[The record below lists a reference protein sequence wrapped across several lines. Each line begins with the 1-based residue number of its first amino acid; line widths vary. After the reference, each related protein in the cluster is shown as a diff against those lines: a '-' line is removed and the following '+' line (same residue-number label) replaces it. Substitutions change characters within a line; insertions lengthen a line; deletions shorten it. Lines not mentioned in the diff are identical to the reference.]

1 MIAIFGKISRK
12 LVNSF
17 LGYLGRQTI
26 RLLVHL
32 DRMTRLSVETL
43 TEATLAPLRGQRVRG
58 RSIVEQMVRIGHDSV
73 PIVCTIAFFVGLILA
88 MQSAYQLKRFGA
100 TIFVADLVAV
110 SIIREL
116 GPLLTAIIIAGRSG
130 SAIAAE
136 IGTMKV
142 GEEIDALR
150 TMGLSHVS
158 FLFVPRMTA
167 LLLVLPCLTI
177 LADAVGIFGGF
188 LLSISTLDFS
198 STRYLNQTASALVMK
213 DLITGLV
220 KSGFF
225 ALIIAVV
232 GCYQGINTEG
242 GAEGVGK
249 ATTSSVVTSI
259 FLIIAADVFFTA
271 LFYSAF

>member
-1 MIAIFGKISRK
+1 LFTTT
-12 LVNSF
+12 

-26 RLLVHL
+26 RFLVHL
-32 DRMTRLSVETL
+32 DRMVRLTVETFS
-43 TEATLAPLRGQRVRG
+43 EAIIAPLRGRRVRG
-58 RSIVEQMVRIGHDSV
+58 RSTLEQMVRIGYDSI

-110 SIIREL
+110 SVIREL

-150 TMGLSHVS
+150 TMGLSHVN
-158 FLFVPRMTA
+158 FLFVPRMMA
-167 LLLVLPCLTI
+167 LLIVLPCLTI
-177 LADAVGIFGGF
+177 LADAIGIFGGY
-188 LLSISTLDFS
+188 LLSISTLEFS
-198 STRYLNQTASALVMK
+198 STRYLNQTASALLLK

-220 KSGFF
+220 KSWFF
-225 ALIIAVV
+225 ALIVAIV
-232 GCYQGINTEG
+232 GCYQGIITAG

-249 ATTSSVVTSI
+249 STTSSVVTSI

>member
-1 MIAIFGKISRK
+1 MTV
-12 LVNSF
+12 L

-26 RLLVHL
+26 RFLVHL
-32 DRMTRLSVETL
+32 DRMARLSIETL
-43 TEATLAPLRGQRVRG
+43 VEALVAPFRGGKMRVR
-58 RSIVEQMVRIGHDSV
+58 STLEQMVRIGYDSI
-73 PIVCTIAFFVGLILA
+73 PIVCTIAFFVGMILA

-150 TMGLSHVS
+150 TMGLSHVN
-158 FLFVPRMTA
+158 FLFVPRVVA
-167 LLLVLPCLTI
+167 LLIVLPCLTI
-177 LADAVGIFGGF
+177 LADAIGIFGGY
-188 LLSISTLDFS
+188 LLSISTLEFS
-198 STRYLNQTASALVMK
+198 STRYLNQTASALLLK

-220 KSGFF
+220 KSWFF
-225 ALIIAVV
+225 ALIVAIV
-232 GCYQGINTEG
+232 GCYQGIITAG

-249 ATTSSVVTSI
+249 STTSSVVTSI

>member
-1 MIAIFGKISRK
+1 M
-12 LVNSF
+12 VNSA

-26 RLLVHL
+26 GFLVHL

-43 TEATLAPLRGQRVRG
+43 VEAVVAPLRGKKVRG
-58 RSIVEQMVRIGHDSV
+58 RSTVEQMVRIGFDSI

-110 SIIREL
+110 SVIREL

-150 TMGLSHVS
+150 AMGLNHVN
-158 FLFVPRMTA
+158 FLFVPRMAA
-167 LLLVLPCLTI
+167 LLIVLPCLTI
-177 LADAVGIFGGF
+177 LADGIGIFGGY
-188 LLSISTLDFS
+188 LLSISTLEFS
-198 STRYLNQTASALVMK
+198 STRYLNQTASALLMK

-232 GCYQGINTEG
+232 GCYRGINTEG

-249 ATTSSVVTSI
+249 STTSSVVTSI